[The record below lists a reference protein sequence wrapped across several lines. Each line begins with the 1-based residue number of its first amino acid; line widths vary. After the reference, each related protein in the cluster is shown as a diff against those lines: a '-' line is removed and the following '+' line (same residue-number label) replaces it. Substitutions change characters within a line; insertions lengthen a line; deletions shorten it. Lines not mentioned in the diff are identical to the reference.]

1 MHGRPKLGKYRMVT
15 VATRV
20 EPNEVEQLKKLAQEC
35 DMSLCG
41 YLRELIR
48 KELSRADRAT
58 AGDTDSGC
66 TTDSLSAAASICDA
80 VA

>member
-35 DMSLCG
+35 NMSLCG

-48 KELSRADRAT
+48 KELNRAERT
-58 AGDTDSGC
+58 VESGSGGSA
-66 TTDSLSAAASICDA
+66 DSLSAAGDICDA